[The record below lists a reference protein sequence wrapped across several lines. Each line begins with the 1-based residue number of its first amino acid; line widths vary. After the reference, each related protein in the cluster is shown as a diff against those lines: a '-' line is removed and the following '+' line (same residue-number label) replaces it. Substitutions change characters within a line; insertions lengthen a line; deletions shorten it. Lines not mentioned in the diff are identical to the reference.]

1 MGSLSASPDAC
12 HCLAPPHRLI
22 WEPAM
27 YCNLDPWLP
36 VARWKSRFGWW
47 EEVFQEHK
55 MICLFELDLEGE
67 CSAAQ
72 SLSCFTYSWGWR
84 HRPAAPFGI
93 KSGSA
98 RTSLPHCICQQL
110 SWLHVGLCWCWSYVG
125 SLRGALL
132 GWRRLMFDQNRGSV
146 GPCWGYVG
154 AITRWAGLCWP
165 ILGLCWGYVGPA
177 AVYVGGY
184 VGAMLAHLLTPRR
197 WFWGYVVF
205 MSSPSFPKFT
215 WKSSP
220 QWPARHPLHLCNT
233 MSLKKLNP
241 AWDGHTPDEH
251 LKAPTSGLRV
261 AGPSDR
267 GGRQYPV
274 VPPLAKLDFLQ
285 RRRGTCRPL
294 VGAQKQV
301 NLRQR
306 IQTWDS
312 QHVSSVFAPTSGL
325 RVAGGGRRLRA
336 RPHLAKLDFFRRWRE
351 MAWNPQATGENSKTS
366 KSSTKNPV
374 MRLAAHFER
383 FCSHQW
389 PASRRRGS
397 AASVRTPFSKARF
410 ASATAQPDLRAAAQC
425 RRPPER
431 IPKKAEVG
439 KREATIETPP

>member
-1 MGSLSASPDAC
+1 M
-12 HCLAPPHRLI
+12 
-22 WEPAM
+22 
-27 YCNLDPWLP
+27 
-36 VARWKSRFGWW
+36 
-47 EEVFQEHK
+47 
-55 MICLFELDLEGE
+55 
-67 CSAAQ
+67 
-72 SLSCFTYSWGWR
+72 
-84 HRPAAPFGI
+84 
-93 KSGSA
+93 
-98 RTSLPHCICQQL
+98 
-110 SWLHVGLCWCWSYVG
+110 
-125 SLRGALL
+125 
-132 GWRRLMFDQNRGSV
+132 
-146 GPCWGYVG
+146 
-154 AITRWAGLCWP
+154 
-165 ILGLCWGYVGPA
+165 LGLCWGYNSLSGPVLA
-177 AVYVGGY
+177 HLGAMLGLCWPSCGLCWGQVRPSWGY

-205 MSSPSFPKFT
+205 MSSPSFPKFA

-267 GGRQYPV
+267 GGRQHPV
-274 VPPLAKLDFLQ
+274 VPPLAKLDFFQ

-312 QHVSSVFAPTSGL
+312 QRVLSVFAPTSGL

-366 KSSTKNPV
+366 KSSTKNPD

-410 ASATAQPDLRAAAQC
+410 ASATAQPELKGWRPDAADPLLGGGGVAPRSGFAMHFDC
-425 RRPPER
+425 
-431 IPKKAEVG
+431 
-439 KREATIETPP
+439 

>member
-1 MGSLSASPDAC
+1 M
-12 HCLAPPHRLI
+12 
-22 WEPAM
+22 
-27 YCNLDPWLP
+27 
-36 VARWKSRFGWW
+36 
-47 EEVFQEHK
+47 
-55 MICLFELDLEGE
+55 
-67 CSAAQ
+67 
-72 SLSCFTYSWGWR
+72 
-84 HRPAAPFGI
+84 
-93 KSGSA
+93 
-98 RTSLPHCICQQL
+98 
-110 SWLHVGLCWCWSYVG
+110 
-125 SLRGALL
+125 
-132 GWRRLMFDQNRGSV
+132 
-146 GPCWGYVG
+146 
-154 AITRWAGLCWP
+154 
-165 ILGLCWGYVGPA
+165 LGLCWGYNSLSGPVLA
-177 AVYVGGY
+177 HLGAMLGLCWPSCGLCWGQVRPSWGY

-205 MSSPSFPKFT
+205 MNSPSFPKFA

-233 MSLKKLNP
+233 MS
-241 AWDGHTPDEH
+241 AWDGRAPDEH

-301 NLRQR
+301 NLWQR

-351 MAWNPQATGENSKTS
+351 MAWNPQATGESSKTS
-366 KSSTKNPV
+366 KSSTKNPDL
-374 MRLAAHFER
+374 RLAAHFER

-410 ASATAQPDLRAAAQC
+410 ASATAQPDLRAAAHAADPQFL
-425 RRPPER
+425 
-431 IPKKAEVG
+431 
-439 KREATIETPP
+439 